1 MANSSLRGVYRIP
14 LLLGF
19 ITIIGLLSALL
30 GDGVWDGFSW
40 LLLAIPLLLLGFILC
55 RPPARLRRGIT
66 LNG

>member
-40 LLLAIPLLLLGFILC
+40 LLLAIPLLLLGFIVR
-55 RPPARLRRGIT
+55 RPPT
-66 LNG
+66 LDRFWKLPS